1 MRTGT
6 EPGDFV
12 EFDLDLIEAERRR
25 NLRQAL
31 EAARRQ
37 LEQEVDTDLRVD
49 TDAGTLVLADELG
62 PRFTGTIAPD
72 GRLMITDVRGSDLL

>member
-37 LEQEVDTDLRVD
+37 LEQEVDTVLRVD
-49 TDAGTLVLADELG
+49 TDAGTLVLADDRG

>member
-25 NLRQAL
+25 RLRQAL
-31 EAARRQ
+31 EAARPH
-37 LEQEVDTDLRVD
+37 LEREIKTDLRVD
-49 TDAGTLVLADELG
+49 TDTGPLVLSDAKG
-62 PRFTGTIAPD
+62 PRFAGTIAPD
-72 GRLMITDVRGSDLL
+72 GRLMITDLRGYEVL